1 MNIQQIHR
9 TAQVSDLTIPGKSS
23 AKLRSA
29 LFLALLFSSPSVSA
43 VASDADYRIRA
54 YAPNGS
60 FTGSHALLVS
70 PSVGYVEASYCD
82 KTYWVRGKTFRWA
95 QKKVK
100 DGGQLMLER
109 QNREGRRVIC
119 WHPQR
124 NVKVDATKFG
134 PSDEESLKLEI
145 AAEKEGAAVGRMRSI
160 SSSFK
165 KW

>member
-1 MNIQQIHR
+1 MSGKFPANLRGILYLSLL
-9 TAQVSDLTIPGKSS
+9 VS
-23 AKLRSA
+23 
-29 LFLALLFSSPSVSA
+29 SSPVSA

-54 YAPNGS
+54 YASNGS
-60 FTGSHALLVS
+60 FTGSHALLSS
-70 PSVGYVEASYCD
+70 PSVRYVEASYCN

-95 QKKVK
+95 QKSVK